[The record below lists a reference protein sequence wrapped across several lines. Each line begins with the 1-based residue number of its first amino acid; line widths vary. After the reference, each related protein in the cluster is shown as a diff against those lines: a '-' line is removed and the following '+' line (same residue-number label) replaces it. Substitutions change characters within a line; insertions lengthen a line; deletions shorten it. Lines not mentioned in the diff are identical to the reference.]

1 MDTWIP
7 DEGAWVTH
15 TLTTVRIIEKNQ
27 RLLYRVRRGLV
38 DVVKECVGL
47 DDELMRQKTK
57 SGQGGI
63 KRRAHDL
70 TSPLKSSA
78 LNLDGSPTKRKRDQS
93 PIADKT
99 SMDSHTVGGPGGVE
113 PGTTQDL
120 TSYETTMVSRT
131 SIGLKNDPKKVG
143 TVVLSKTRDALSLDA
158 KIMRMAR

>member
-38 DVVKECVGL
+38 DV
-47 DDELMRQKTK
+47 LMRQKTK
-57 SGQGGI
+57 SGQGGM
-63 KRRAHDL
+63 KHRAHDL

-78 LNLDGSPTKRKRDQS
+78 PNPDGSPTKRKRDQS

-99 SMDSHTVGGPGGVE
+99 SMDSHTVGGPRGVE
-113 PGTTQDL
+113 PGTTQHL

-131 SIGLKNDPKKVG
+131 SIGLKNHPKKVG
-143 TVVLSKTRDALSLDA
+143 TVVLPKTRDALSLDT
-158 KIMRMAR
+158 KEC